1 MSTHAFR
8 AAYFLKFALALAA
21 SLLATQSSALALD
34 VVLIEEHWELHVGG
48 PDEARSAPQV
58 TMTMSPTNGVE
69 DTFFV
74 TTLNHWSYPD
84 FAAGGVQVQRWSGEH
99 CQESVGG
106 SNQNTLQQ
114 DQEVITWVQRLRLV
128 DGKLIFE
135 IIDGHSQSWGAFGG
149 SGELKVSHST
159 GLTRLNE
166 YRPAVSLD
174 QSGIAYAGNRVSSLT
189 LRKLRWQTIDEEFH
203 ELIAPIDIAT
213 DLDP

>member
-1 MSTHAFR
+1 
-8 AAYFLKFALALAA
+8 
-21 SLLATQSSALALD
+21 
-34 VVLIEEHWELHVGG
+34 
-48 PDEARSAPQV
+48 
-58 TMTMSPTNGVE
+58 MTMSPTNGVE
-69 DTFFV
+69 GTFFV

-84 FAAGGVQVQRWSGEH
+84 FAAGGIQVQRWSGEY
-99 CQESVGG
+99 CKESVGG

-135 IIDGHSQSWGAFGG
+135 IVDGHSQSWGSFGG
-149 SGELKVSHST
+149 SEELKITHATELS
-159 GLTRLNE
+159 RLND

-189 LRKLRWQTIDEEFH
+189 LKKLRWQTLDEEFH